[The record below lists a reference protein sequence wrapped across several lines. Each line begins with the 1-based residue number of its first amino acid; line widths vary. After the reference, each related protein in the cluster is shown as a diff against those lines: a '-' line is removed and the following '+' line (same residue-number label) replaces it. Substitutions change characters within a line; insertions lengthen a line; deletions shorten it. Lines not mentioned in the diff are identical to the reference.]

1 MTNMIRR
8 DPFTDLRSTM
18 DRLFDEGFSRP
29 WRFINSETYEAS
41 MPVEVSETDN
51 ELVVKA
57 SLPGVN
63 PDEVDVTVNNDVLTI
78 KAEHKETTEEGKRE
92 FYRREIRYGAFNR
105 SFTLPVKVDADQA
118 EADYQNG
125 VLTLRLPKA
134 ASIRPKQIKVG
145 SGATPAVA
153 SGASNGSTES

>member
-1 MTNMIRR
+1 MTNMIRW

-29 WRFINSETYEAS
+29 GRFINSETYEAS
-41 MPVEVSETDN
+41 MPIEVSETDA

-57 SLPGVN
+57 SLPGVK
-63 PDEVDVTVNNDVLTI
+63 PEEVDITTSNDVLTI

-92 FYRREIRYGAFNR
+92 FYRREIRYGAYNR

-118 EADYQNG
+118 EASFDNG
-125 VLTLRLPKA
+125 VLTLHLPKA

-145 SGATPAVA
+145 TGAAAVV
-153 SGASNGSTES
+153 GGTSNGSTES

>member
-29 WRFINSETYEAS
+29 WRFINSESYEAS

-63 PDEVDVTVNNDVLTI
+63 PDEVDVTINNDVLTI
-78 KAEHKETTEEGKRE
+78 KGEHKETTEEGKRE
-92 FYRREIRYGAFNR
+92 FYRREIHYGAYNR

-118 EADYQNG
+118 EASFDHG
-125 VLTLRLPKA
+125 VRQLRLPKA

-145 SGATPAVA
+145 VA
-153 SGASNGSTES
+153 STSEAATGTTES

>member
-29 WRFINSETYEAS
+29 WRFISSENYEAS

-57 SLPGVN
+57 ALPGVN

-78 KAEHKETTEEGKRE
+78 KGEHKETTEEGKRE

-118 EADYQNG
+118 EANHENG

-145 SGATPAVA
+145 SGATAAVT
-153 SGASNGSTES
+153 SGTANGSTES